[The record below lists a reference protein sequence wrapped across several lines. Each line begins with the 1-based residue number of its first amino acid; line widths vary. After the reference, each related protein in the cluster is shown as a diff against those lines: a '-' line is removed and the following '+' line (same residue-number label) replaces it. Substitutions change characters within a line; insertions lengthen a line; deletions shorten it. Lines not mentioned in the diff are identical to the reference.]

1 MFMYVSSD
9 MLSSWMPQP
18 GLNRR
23 IKRFFAKISADGDFK
38 HTYARDSVF
47 SKYCDPSPESAK
59 QRKDAAYTKLWARE
73 CINAE
78 TNHRLR
84 HTREHS
90 KLMFLARQRI
100 SAVLGDYTVEE
111 LLDKSDFS
119 NGASLSR
126 SRPKADKYN
135 KFDSSSAI
143 TSSCLRYY
151 ERVWNTDHDHA
162 EKAKPLL
169 VSGNALF
176 TVPKNA
182 EIDRTCAKEPDWN
195 MYFQKGSGRMIRE
208 RLRRVGINLNDQSIN
223 QKLARQGSIDNSLAT
238 LDLSAA
244 SDSVTEE
251 LVYQLLP
258 YDWYMHLDNQR
269 SKYTVKDKKFY
280 RWNLFS
286 TMGNGFTF
294 ELESLIFY
302 SLTWAV
308 CYSLGIKGSVSVYGD
323 DIICPAA
330 ASEQLILLLNYC
342 GFTVNKDKSFVE
354 GPFRE
359 SCGGHYYNGRDVTP
373 IYIKRPIS
381 TIKDFILFRNKFLLW
396 ASGNIIDR
404 HSYVD
409 PRCREFLAS
418 LDYQLRDFQM
428 ITSNVFNGSIPSD
441 VILADDR
448 GKFRIV
454 NEVTQRKKIRRC
466 PLDYW
471 LYNKR
476 TFVPLKRN
484 WNHKSELVSE
494 LYDYEAL
501 CTQVMDDDSTMRLL
515 ERTEEISNNSIGWF
529 LVEPP
534 KTVENNE

>member
-1 MFMYVSSD
+1 MYVSSD

-176 TVPKNA
+176 TYLRTLRLIEHVLKNL
-182 EIDRTCAKEPDWN
+182 T
-195 MYFQKGSGRMIRE
+195 
-208 RLRRVGINLNDQSIN
+208 GICIFR
-223 QKLARQGSIDNSLAT
+223 KAQGA
-238 LDLSAA
+238 
-244 SDSVTEE
+244 
-251 LVYQLLP
+251 
-258 YDWYMHLDNQR
+258 
-269 SKYTVKDKKFY
+269 
-280 RWNLFS
+280 
-286 TMGNGFTF
+286 
-294 ELESLIFY
+294 
-302 SLTWAV
+302 
-308 CYSLGIKGSVSVYGD
+308 
-323 DIICPAA
+323 
-330 ASEQLILLLNYC
+330 
-342 GFTVNKDKSFVE
+342 
-354 GPFRE
+354 
-359 SCGGHYYNGRDVTP
+359 
-373 IYIKRPIS
+373 
-381 TIKDFILFRNKFLLW
+381 
-396 ASGNIIDR
+396 
-404 HSYVD
+404 
-409 PRCREFLAS
+409 
-418 LDYQLRDFQM
+418 
-428 ITSNVFNGSIPSD
+428 
-441 VILADDR
+441 
-448 GKFRIV
+448 
-454 NEVTQRKKIRRC
+454 
-466 PLDYW
+466 
-471 LYNKR
+471 
-476 TFVPLKRN
+476 
-484 WNHKSELVSE
+484 
-494 LYDYEAL
+494 
-501 CTQVMDDDSTMRLL
+501 
-515 ERTEEISNNSIGWF
+515 
-529 LVEPP
+529 
-534 KTVENNE
+534 